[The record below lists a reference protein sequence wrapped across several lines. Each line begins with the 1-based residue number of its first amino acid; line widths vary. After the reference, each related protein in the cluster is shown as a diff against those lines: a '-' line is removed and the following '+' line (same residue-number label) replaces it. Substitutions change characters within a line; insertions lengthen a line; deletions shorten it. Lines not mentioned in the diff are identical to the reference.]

1 MMKPIVPPP
10 FFTFSILIVTQ
21 FAPSPL
27 LTKALLNLYAAQGIF
42 FEKMATA
49 ICCQRNLHPVS
60 FFFFM
65 EMNGCLPFLFYQS
78 TEIFFL
84 TFS

>member
-60 FFFFM
+60 FFFLYGNEWLLAIFVLSVDG
-65 EMNGCLPFLFYQS
+65 NLFSY
-78 TEIFFL
+78 F
-84 TFS
+84 